1 MANKRALKQAI
12 NAICEELF
20 VECVAASLY
29 SPENHKD
36 DAVALLASIIKTQAE
51 FTTRVSHPEP
61 GMKPKLYYKDLREK
75 FMAHVSDIVDQI
87 NNH

>member
-1 MANKRALKQAI
+1 MANKRSLKRAI
-12 NAICEELF
+12 NAISEELF

-29 SPENHKD
+29 SPESHQD
-36 DAVALLASIIKTQAE
+36 DAEALLTSIIKMQAD
-51 FTTRVSHPEP
+51 FTTRVSHAEP

-75 FMAHVSDIVDQI
+75 FTAQVSDIVDQI